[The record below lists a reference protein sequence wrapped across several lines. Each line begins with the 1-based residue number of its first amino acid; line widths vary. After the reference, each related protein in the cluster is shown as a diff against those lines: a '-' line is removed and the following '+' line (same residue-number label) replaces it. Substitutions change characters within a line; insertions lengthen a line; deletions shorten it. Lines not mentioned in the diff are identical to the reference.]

1 LKNKYNVKHI
11 ALILDGNK
19 RWSKKQQVSL
29 LKAYKKGFDN
39 IELLIKTC
47 LELGIPNLTL
57 FTLSSENINRNSIN
71 NIYKIIYEYFN
82 LFLNKLIHEK
92 KIKIKVIGRRENL
105 PKKIITMIDNSEKL
119 TCENIILNLN
129 LAFNYGFKNEIQ
141 DVLKKIKLN
150 NSDIDLENDKEIKKL
165 FYLGNSPDPEI
176 LIRTGGNK
184 RLSNFILYNLTYT
197 ELFFTNSLWPEF
209 NKSELI
215 DILDE
220 YKSVVRNY
228 GL

>member
-1 LKNKYNVKHI
+1 MKNKYNVKHI

-220 YKSVVRNY
+220 YKTVVRNY

>member
-1 LKNKYNVKHI
+1 MKNKYNVKHI

-105 PKKIITMIDNSEKL
+105 PKKIITMIENSEKL
-119 TCENIILNLN
+119 TCENKIINLN

-197 ELFFTNSLWPEF
+197 ELFFTNSFWPEF

>member
-1 LKNKYNVKHI
+1 MLC
-11 ALILDGNK
+11 
-19 RWSKKQQVSL
+19 SSL
-29 LKAYKKGFDN
+29 N
-39 IELLIKTC
+39 
-47 LELGIPNLTL
+47 P
-57 FTLSSENINRNSIN
+57 
-71 NIYKIIYEYFN
+71 
-82 LFLNKLIHEK
+82 
-92 KIKIKVIGRRENL
+92 NL
-105 PKKIITMIDNSEKL
+105 PKKIINMIDNSEKM
-119 TCENIILNLN
+119 TCENKILNLN

-165 FYLGNSPDPEI
+165 FYLGSTPDPEI

-220 YKSVVRNY
+220 YKTVVRNY

>member
-1 LKNKYNVKHI
+1 MKNKYNVKHI

-82 LFLNKLIHEK
+82 
-92 KIKIKVIGRRENL
+92 
-105 PKKIITMIDNSEKL
+105 
-119 TCENIILNLN
+119 
-129 LAFNYGFKNEIQ
+129 
-141 DVLKKIKLN
+141 
-150 NSDIDLENDKEIKKL
+150 
-165 FYLGNSPDPEI
+165 
-176 LIRTGGNK
+176 
-184 RLSNFILYNLTYT
+184 
-197 ELFFTNSLWPEF
+197 
-209 NKSELI
+209 
-215 DILDE
+215 
-220 YKSVVRNY
+220 
-228 GL
+228 

>member
-1 LKNKYNVKHI
+1 MKNKYNVKHI

-105 PKKIITMIDNSEKL
+105 PKKIITMIENSEKL
-119 TCENIILNLN
+119 TCENKIINLN

>member
-1 LKNKYNVKHI
+1 MKNKYNVKHI

>member
-1 LKNKYNVKHI
+1 MKNKYNVKHI

-105 PKKIITMIDNSEKL
+105 PKKIITMIENSEKL
-119 TCENIILNLN
+119 TCENKIINLN

-220 YKSVVRNY
+220 YKTVVRNY